1 MCSSD
6 LWWLLD
12 KMGCQGPLNQYLGVF
27 WWNERSR
34 QGGVLP
40 KTTLQFQGLF
50 PAGSQAFLNIGGQV
64 CGKTLLQE
72 ESAASVARHFEFL
85 INATYVGVFAR
96 AEGNS
101 LDIFARSATPA
112 YQFLISASVEGG
124 PGVITGAGPLSGG
137 AMGQW
142 RVDPAAS
149 QLLNAGARAWHAD
162 LYREAAR
169 RGRTVTTA
177 ISMELVNPPDGFAAR
192 FPDGAPVMTAVGFG
206 GLVST
211 HCSFTLP
218 VLEFQQRV
226 LAEVAALQS
235 EAGLTPDL
243 QFGEFCWWYFTNHS
257 TQNPQGGMAFYDAE
271 TAAAAEAALGRPL
284 HRFLSPND
292 SPAVNGGADVAFLR
306 ARLRNYVNSLSAAL
320 RSAYPNVK
328 IEVLYPHDV
337 NHPTPGGVHSLGGAL
352 IHAVNLPPEWVSKV
366 TSGLDRFKVEA
377 LDYSAWSR
385 NADLAAV
392 CLRFPLE
399 IGWQPGEVKAMI
411 AVFRGGGPWR
421 KEVQIAR
428 DLGLAGVHLWAFDH
442 VCLHGLDWADQGA
455 RRSLFIG

>member
-1 MCSSD
+1 
-6 LWWLLD
+6 
-12 KMGCQGPLNQYLGVF
+12 
-27 WWNERSR
+27 
-34 QGGVLP
+34 
-40 KTTLQFQGLF
+40 
-50 PAGSQAFLNIGGQV
+50 
-64 CGKTLLQE
+64 
-72 ESAASVARHFEFL
+72 
-85 INATYVGVFAR
+85 
-96 AEGNS
+96 
-101 LDIFARSATPA
+101 
-112 YQFLISASVEGG
+112 
-124 PGVITGAGPLSGG
+124 
-137 AMGQW
+137 
-142 RVDPAAS
+142 
-149 QLLNAGARAWHAD
+149 
-162 LYREAAR
+162 
-169 RGRTVTTA
+169 
-177 ISMELVNPPDGFAAR
+177 
-192 FPDGAPVMTAVGFG
+192 
-206 GLVST
+206 
-211 HCSFTLP
+211 
-218 VLEFQQRV
+218 
-226 LAEVAALQS
+226 
-235 EAGLTPDL
+235 
-243 QFGEFCWWYFTNHS
+243 
-257 TQNPQGGMAFYDAE
+257 MAFYDAE